1 MDLIDCEGGYNNGGD
16 LQVKTYKYFKGYL
29 IFIVILIMWE
39 IACSLEVWSSFIL
52 PPPEK
57 VFKTFLRLVKDGSI
71 FLHIGISLR
80 RVFIGFGISS
90 IIAIPLGI
98 LFGIHNR
105 AYEYW
110 REFFNFLRNVPPLAM
125 IPMLI
130 LWFGIGE
137 KTKVI
142 IIILASFFP
151 IFTSTLKGIRN
162 CDSKLIEVG
171 RSFEMNRLQIIYR
184 IIIPNAFLDIAVGLK
199 LALGYSFRAI
209 IGAELIAASSG
220 LGYLISDGKEM
231 SRTDVVIVGI
241 VIIGVLGIIFDKLF
255 GILVKKVS
263 KGKLVEAYE

>member
-1 MDLIDCEGGYNNGGD
+1 MRVWKNL
-16 LQVKTYKYFKGYL
+16 KGYFV
-29 IFIVILIMWE
+29 FIIILIMWQ
-39 IACSLEVWSSFIL
+39 ISCSLGVWSSFIL

-57 VFKTFLRLVKDGSI
+57 VFKTFLKLVKDGSI

-80 RVFIGFGISS
+80 RVFIGFGISA

-98 LFGIHNR
+98 LFGIHSR

-110 REFFNFLRNVPPLAM
+110 KGLFNFLRNVPPLAM

-137 KTKVI
+137 KTKII

-171 RSFEMNRLQIIYR
+171 RAFEMNRLQIIYR
-184 IIIPNAFLDIAVGLK
+184 IIIPNALLDIAVGLK
-199 LALGYSFRAI
+199 LALGYSFRGI

-231 SRTDVVIVGI
+231 SRTDIVIVGI
-241 VIIGVLGIIFDKLF
+241 IVIGILGIICDKLF

-263 KGKLVEAYE
+263 KGKMVEAYE

>member
-1 MDLIDCEGGYNNGGD
+1 MGNKINDKLLRLIKS
-16 LQVKTYKYFKGYL
+16 VL
-29 IFIVILIMWE
+29 IFFIILVLWKITNYLG
-39 IACSLEVWSSFIL
+39 IWSEYIL

-57 VFKTFLRLVKDGSI
+57 VYSTFLNMINDGSI
-71 FLHIGISLR
+71 FVNVYASMK
-80 RVFIGFGISS
+80 RVLIGFVIST
-90 IIAIPLGI
+90 IIGVPLGI
-98 LFGIHNR
+98 FFGIYGKV
-105 AYEYW
+105 YEYLKSLI
-110 REFFNFLRNVPPLAM
+110 NFLRNTPPLAL

-137 KTKVI
+137 ESKII

-171 RSFEMNRLQIIYR
+171 RVFELSKLQIIFR
-184 IIIPNAFLDIAVGLK
+184 IIIPNAILDIAVGLK

-209 IGAELIAASSG
+209 IGAELVAASSG

-241 VIIGVLGIIFDKLF
+241 IVIGLLGIITDYIFS
-255 GILVKKVS
+255 IIVKKVS
-263 KGKLVEAYE
+263 KGKMVEAYE

>member
-1 MDLIDCEGGYNNGGD
+1 MKVWKGL
-16 LQVKTYKYFKGYL
+16 KGYF
-29 IFIVILIMWE
+29 IFIIILIMWQ
-39 IACSLEVWSSFIL
+39 ISCSLGVWSSFIL

-57 VFKTFLRLVKDGSI
+57 VLRTFLKLVKDGSI

-80 RVFIGFGISS
+80 RVFIGFVISA
-90 IIAIPLGI
+90 IVGIPLGI
-98 LFGIHNR
+98 LFGIYSK

-110 REFFNFLRNVPPLAM
+110 KVLFNFLRNVPPLAM

-137 KTKVI
+137 KTKII

-171 RSFEMNRLQIIYR
+171 RAFEMNRLQIIYR
-184 IIIPNAFLDIAVGLK
+184 IIIPNALLDIAVGLK
-199 LALGYSFRAI
+199 LALGYSFRGI

-241 VIIGVLGIIFDKLF
+241 IIIGILGIVCDKLF

-263 KGKLVEAYE
+263 KGKMVEAYE